1 MQMEKEFSFKNYF
14 LYLVRKWLII
24 AICVV
29 IGAVGGIIYAFC
41 FSDDTKYEVYETTLR
56 LDLNKYIEMNGE
68 DDIWINAKSKSFFW
82 SSNDRVSD
90 CFDWEIEEFESRIPI
105 ENPYIAHFETHRS
118 IDAKRFIK
126 VLMQIY
132 PELYIDVDKNEF
144 RCGTAQEYLDK

>member
-1 MQMEKEFSFKNYF
+1 MRDFYFFTNKKIVAKE
-14 LYLVRKWLII
+14 
-24 AICVV
+24 
-29 IGAVGGIIYAFC
+29 C
-41 FSDDTKYEVYETTLR
+41 FGPLQKEI
-56 LDLNKYIEMNGE
+56 KYIEMNGE

-132 PELYIDVDKNEF
+132 PELYINVDDSTNWF
-144 RCGTAQEYLDK
+144 GTAQEYLDSEFDY